1 MPFVSCY
8 PWPCGNI
15 GYGIIFS
22 CKKFRLGQS
31 EFLAGESYTIAD
43 IATWPWIARHEWHDI
58 GLANYNNLS
67 RWYKAISKRP
77 AVIRGYKFM
86 DKNLEIPLP

>member
-1 MPFVSCY
+1 MPQLSLIHYFQSIY
-8 PWPCGNI
+8 HDLDE
-15 GYGIIFS
+15 
-22 CKKFRLGQS
+22 RLGQS
-31 EFLAGESYTIAD
+31 QFLAGEKYSIAD

-67 RWYKAISKRP
+67 RWYLEISKRP
-77 AVIRGYKFM
+77 AVVKGYKFM